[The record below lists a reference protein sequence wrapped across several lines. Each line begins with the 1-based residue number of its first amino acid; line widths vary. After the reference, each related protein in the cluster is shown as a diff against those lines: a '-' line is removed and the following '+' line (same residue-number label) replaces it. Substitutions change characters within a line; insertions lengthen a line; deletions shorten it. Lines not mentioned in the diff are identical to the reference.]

1 MREKWRKKRMRRL
14 MRKRKKMREAKIIYS
29 NQLELVEDK
38 MNEDLD
44 IYISNSDAE
53 YDNLIKK
60 LEEQENEMEKINKEE
75 IEEYKTNFEQSYNQ
89 LKPKPSKDSLNWM
102 KIRECAMRQNIFNKA
117 QEADKEIEILQKKDS
132 IKFNEDKEKK
142 LNIELNKIKHR
153 QDLEKNV
160 FEMKKN
166 AIITEFTENKKKEIE
181 KIKKKYESKISEL
194 KNYQNF
200 EISNFDKITK
210 GVIKPCA
217 RIQSIVSS
225 ATGFRE
231 DEEEKKSEEKDKE
244 NAGKEENKENK
255 DDNNNN
261 KEEEKDANEQKGEN
275 EDENEDDE
283 LEENEIEEED
293 DNEGKYNV
301 LYFSKESLEKG
312 YKLLSELAKLTE
324 RINEINLNEKEEEN
338 IEIKNI
344 INEEKVDSE
353 KETEEND
360 IGEESQSPEKA
371 KEEIQK
377 ESISGVNPVNKK
389 RRKKKKNRKKN
400 YKLTE
405 EELNNIHSNFYND
418 NNNFMNQN
426 QKPKINTII
435 VNQQSEKSVYL
446 HNLIVSFEKKIT
458 KKISSL
464 HEVNYN
470 SILFLCQIKIMK
482 KRNRMMKN

>member
-1 MREKWRKKRMRRL
+1 MNPEKISHEEENDKNKTSSNKDKNSDNKSTFQANIDLSDIEANEQSLKNYTLSKQFLKLDLDKIRELIEIMEDYCQSLVEKEDINLAKKAKQRL
-14 MRKRKKMREAKIIYS
+14 ILLKKAEKEKMMREAKIIYS

-153 QDLEKNV
+153 QNLEKNV

-166 AIITEFTENKKKEIE
+166 SIITEFTENKKKEIE

-255 DDNNNN
+255 DDNNN

-293 DNEGKYNV
+293 DNEN
-301 LYFSKESLEKG
+301 
-312 YKLLSELAKLTE
+312 
-324 RINEINLNEKEEEN
+324 
-338 IEIKNI
+338 KN
-344 INEEKVDSE
+344 SE
-353 KETEEND
+353 KD
-360 IGEESQSPEKA
+360 K
-371 KEEIQK
+371 
-377 ESISGVNPVNKK
+377 
-389 RRKKKKNRKKN
+389 
-400 YKLTE
+400 
-405 EELNNIHSNFYND
+405 
-418 NNNFMNQN
+418 
-426 QKPKINTII
+426 
-435 VNQQSEKSVYL
+435 
-446 HNLIVSFEKKIT
+446 
-458 KKISSL
+458 
-464 HEVNYN
+464 
-470 SILFLCQIKIMK
+470 
-482 KRNRMMKN
+482 

>member
-1 MREKWRKKRMRRL
+1 MNPEKISHEEENDKNKTSSNKDKNSDNKSTFQANIDLSDIEANEQSLKNYTLSKQFLKLDLDKIRELIEIMEDYCQSLVEKEDINLAKKAKQRL
-14 MRKRKKMREAKIIYS
+14 ILLKKAEKEKMMREAKIIYS

-153 QDLEKNV
+153 QNLEKNV

-166 AIITEFTENKKKEIE
+166 SIITEFTENKKKEIE

-231 DEEEKKSEEKDKE
+231 DEEEKKSEEKNKDNE
-244 NAGKEENKENK
+244 GKEENKENK

-293 DNEGKYNV
+293 DNEN
-301 LYFSKESLEKG
+301 
-312 YKLLSELAKLTE
+312 
-324 RINEINLNEKEEEN
+324 
-338 IEIKNI
+338 KN
-344 INEEKVDSE
+344 SE
-353 KETEEND
+353 KD
-360 IGEESQSPEKA
+360 K
-371 KEEIQK
+371 
-377 ESISGVNPVNKK
+377 
-389 RRKKKKNRKKN
+389 
-400 YKLTE
+400 
-405 EELNNIHSNFYND
+405 
-418 NNNFMNQN
+418 
-426 QKPKINTII
+426 
-435 VNQQSEKSVYL
+435 
-446 HNLIVSFEKKIT
+446 
-458 KKISSL
+458 
-464 HEVNYN
+464 
-470 SILFLCQIKIMK
+470 
-482 KRNRMMKN
+482 

>member
-1 MREKWRKKRMRRL
+1 MNPVKISNEEENDKNKTSSNKDKNSDNKSTFQANIDLSDIEANEQSLKNYTLSKQFLKLDLDKIRELIEIMEDYCQSLVEKEDINLAKKAKQRL
-14 MRKRKKMREAKIIYS
+14 ILLKKAEKEKMMREAKIIYS

-153 QDLEKNV
+153 QNLEKNV

-166 AIITEFTENKKKEIE
+166 SIITEFTENKKKEIE

-293 DNEGKYNV
+293 DNEN
-301 LYFSKESLEKG
+301 
-312 YKLLSELAKLTE
+312 
-324 RINEINLNEKEEEN
+324 
-338 IEIKNI
+338 KN
-344 INEEKVDSE
+344 SE
-353 KETEEND
+353 KD
-360 IGEESQSPEKA
+360 K
-371 KEEIQK
+371 
-377 ESISGVNPVNKK
+377 
-389 RRKKKKNRKKN
+389 
-400 YKLTE
+400 
-405 EELNNIHSNFYND
+405 
-418 NNNFMNQN
+418 
-426 QKPKINTII
+426 
-435 VNQQSEKSVYL
+435 
-446 HNLIVSFEKKIT
+446 
-458 KKISSL
+458 
-464 HEVNYN
+464 
-470 SILFLCQIKIMK
+470 
-482 KRNRMMKN
+482 

>member
-1 MREKWRKKRMRRL
+1 MNPEKISHEEENDKNKTSSNKDKNSDNKSTFQANIDLSDIEANEQSLKNYTLSKQFLKLDLDKIRELIEIMEDYCQSLVEKEDINLAKKAKQRL
-14 MRKRKKMREAKIIYS
+14 ILLKKAEKEKMMREAKIIYS
-29 NQLELVEDK
+29 NQLELVEEK

-153 QDLEKNV
+153 QNLEKNV

-166 AIITEFTENKKKEIE
+166 SIITEFTENKKKEIE

-293 DNEGKYNV
+293 DNEN
-301 LYFSKESLEKG
+301 
-312 YKLLSELAKLTE
+312 
-324 RINEINLNEKEEEN
+324 
-338 IEIKNI
+338 KN
-344 INEEKVDSE
+344 SE
-353 KETEEND
+353 KD
-360 IGEESQSPEKA
+360 K
-371 KEEIQK
+371 
-377 ESISGVNPVNKK
+377 
-389 RRKKKKNRKKN
+389 
-400 YKLTE
+400 
-405 EELNNIHSNFYND
+405 
-418 NNNFMNQN
+418 
-426 QKPKINTII
+426 
-435 VNQQSEKSVYL
+435 
-446 HNLIVSFEKKIT
+446 
-458 KKISSL
+458 
-464 HEVNYN
+464 
-470 SILFLCQIKIMK
+470 
-482 KRNRMMKN
+482 

>member
-1 MREKWRKKRMRRL
+1 MNPEKISHEEENDKNKTSSNKDKNSDNKSTFQANIDLSDIEANEQSLKNYTLSKQFLKLDLDKIRELIEIMEDYCQSLVEKEDINLAKKAKQRL
-14 MRKRKKMREAKIIYS
+14 ILLKKAEKEKMMREAKIIYS

-53 YDNLIKK
+53 YDNLVKK

-153 QDLEKNV
+153 QNLEKNV

-166 AIITEFTENKKKEIE
+166 SIITEFTENKKKEIE

-231 DEEEKKSEEKDKE
+231 NEEEKKSEEKDKE

-293 DNEGKYNV
+293 DNEN
-301 LYFSKESLEKG
+301 
-312 YKLLSELAKLTE
+312 
-324 RINEINLNEKEEEN
+324 
-338 IEIKNI
+338 KN
-344 INEEKVDSE
+344 SE
-353 KETEEND
+353 KD
-360 IGEESQSPEKA
+360 K
-371 KEEIQK
+371 
-377 ESISGVNPVNKK
+377 
-389 RRKKKKNRKKN
+389 
-400 YKLTE
+400 
-405 EELNNIHSNFYND
+405 
-418 NNNFMNQN
+418 
-426 QKPKINTII
+426 
-435 VNQQSEKSVYL
+435 
-446 HNLIVSFEKKIT
+446 
-458 KKISSL
+458 
-464 HEVNYN
+464 
-470 SILFLCQIKIMK
+470 
-482 KRNRMMKN
+482 

>member
-1 MREKWRKKRMRRL
+1 MNPEKISNEEENDKNKTSSNKDKNSDNKSTFQANIDLSDIEANEQSLKNYTLSKQFLKLDLDKIRELIEIMEDYCQSLVEKEDINLAKKAKQRL
-14 MRKRKKMREAKIIYS
+14 ILLKKAEKEKMMREAKIIYS

-153 QDLEKNV
+153 QNLEKNV

-166 AIITEFTENKKKEIE
+166 SIITEFTENKKKEIE

-261 KEEEKDANEQKGEN
+261 NKEEEKDANEQKGEN

-293 DNEGKYNV
+293 DNEN
-301 LYFSKESLEKG
+301 
-312 YKLLSELAKLTE
+312 
-324 RINEINLNEKEEEN
+324 
-338 IEIKNI
+338 KN
-344 INEEKVDSE
+344 SE
-353 KETEEND
+353 KD
-360 IGEESQSPEKA
+360 K
-371 KEEIQK
+371 
-377 ESISGVNPVNKK
+377 
-389 RRKKKKNRKKN
+389 
-400 YKLTE
+400 
-405 EELNNIHSNFYND
+405 
-418 NNNFMNQN
+418 
-426 QKPKINTII
+426 
-435 VNQQSEKSVYL
+435 
-446 HNLIVSFEKKIT
+446 
-458 KKISSL
+458 
-464 HEVNYN
+464 
-470 SILFLCQIKIMK
+470 
-482 KRNRMMKN
+482 

>member
-1 MREKWRKKRMRRL
+1 MNPEKISHEEENDKNKTSSNKDKNSDNKSTFQANIDLSDIEANEQSLKNYTLSKQFLKLDLDKIRELIEIMEDYCQSLVEKEDINLAKKAKQRL
-14 MRKRKKMREAKIIYS
+14 ILLKKAEKEKMMREAKIIYS

-132 IKFNEDKEKK
+132 IKFNEEKEKK

-153 QDLEKNV
+153 QNLEKNV

-166 AIITEFTENKKKEIE
+166 SIITEFTENKKKEIE

-293 DNEGKYNV
+293 DNEN
-301 LYFSKESLEKG
+301 
-312 YKLLSELAKLTE
+312 
-324 RINEINLNEKEEEN
+324 
-338 IEIKNI
+338 KN
-344 INEEKVDSE
+344 SE
-353 KETEEND
+353 KD
-360 IGEESQSPEKA
+360 K
-371 KEEIQK
+371 
-377 ESISGVNPVNKK
+377 
-389 RRKKKKNRKKN
+389 
-400 YKLTE
+400 
-405 EELNNIHSNFYND
+405 
-418 NNNFMNQN
+418 
-426 QKPKINTII
+426 
-435 VNQQSEKSVYL
+435 
-446 HNLIVSFEKKIT
+446 
-458 KKISSL
+458 
-464 HEVNYN
+464 
-470 SILFLCQIKIMK
+470 
-482 KRNRMMKN
+482 

>member
-1 MREKWRKKRMRRL
+1 MNPEKISNEEENDKNKTSSNKDKNSDNKSTFQANIDLSDIEANEQSLKNYTLSKQFLKLDLDKIRELIEIMEDYCQSLVEKEDINLAKKAKQRL
-14 MRKRKKMREAKIIYS
+14 ILLKKAEKEKMMREAKIIYS

-89 LKPKPSKDSLNWM
+89 LKPKPSKDSLDWI

-153 QDLEKNV
+153 QNLEKNV

-166 AIITEFTENKKKEIE
+166 SIITEFTENKKKEIE

-261 KEEEKDANEQKGEN
+261 KEKKKDANEQKGEN

-293 DNEGKYNV
+293 DNEN
-301 LYFSKESLEKG
+301 
-312 YKLLSELAKLTE
+312 
-324 RINEINLNEKEEEN
+324 
-338 IEIKNI
+338 KN
-344 INEEKVDSE
+344 SE
-353 KETEEND
+353 KD
-360 IGEESQSPEKA
+360 K
-371 KEEIQK
+371 
-377 ESISGVNPVNKK
+377 
-389 RRKKKKNRKKN
+389 
-400 YKLTE
+400 
-405 EELNNIHSNFYND
+405 
-418 NNNFMNQN
+418 
-426 QKPKINTII
+426 
-435 VNQQSEKSVYL
+435 
-446 HNLIVSFEKKIT
+446 
-458 KKISSL
+458 
-464 HEVNYN
+464 
-470 SILFLCQIKIMK
+470 
-482 KRNRMMKN
+482 

>member
-1 MREKWRKKRMRRL
+1 MNPEKISNDEENDKNKTSSNKDKNSDNKSTFQANIDLSDIEANEQSLKNYTLSKQFLKLDLDKIRELIEIMEDYCQSLVEKEDINLAKKAKQRL
-14 MRKRKKMREAKIIYS
+14 ILLKKAEKEKMMREAKIIYS

-153 QDLEKNV
+153 QNLEKNV

-166 AIITEFTENKKKEIE
+166 SIITEFTENKKKEIE

-293 DNEGKYNV
+293 DNEN
-301 LYFSKESLEKG
+301 
-312 YKLLSELAKLTE
+312 
-324 RINEINLNEKEEEN
+324 
-338 IEIKNI
+338 KN
-344 INEEKVDSE
+344 SE
-353 KETEEND
+353 KD
-360 IGEESQSPEKA
+360 K
-371 KEEIQK
+371 
-377 ESISGVNPVNKK
+377 
-389 RRKKKKNRKKN
+389 
-400 YKLTE
+400 
-405 EELNNIHSNFYND
+405 
-418 NNNFMNQN
+418 
-426 QKPKINTII
+426 
-435 VNQQSEKSVYL
+435 
-446 HNLIVSFEKKIT
+446 
-458 KKISSL
+458 
-464 HEVNYN
+464 
-470 SILFLCQIKIMK
+470 
-482 KRNRMMKN
+482 

>member
-1 MREKWRKKRMRRL
+1 MNPEKISHEEENDKNKTSSNKDKNSDNKSTFQANIDLSDIEANEQSLKNYTLSKQFLKLDLDKIRELIEIMEDYCQSLVEKEDINLAKKAKQRL
-14 MRKRKKMREAKIIYS
+14 ILLKKAEKEKMMREAKIIYS

-153 QDLEKNV
+153 QNLEKNV

-166 AIITEFTENKKKEIE
+166 SIITEFTENKKKEIE

-194 KNYQNF
+194 KIYQNY
-200 EISNFDKITK
+200 EISNFDKIAK
-210 GVIKPCA
+210 GVIKPSA

-225 ATGFRE
+225 ATNLK

-244 NAGKEENKENK
+244 NVDNPENKENK
-255 DDNNNN
+255 DDNDNNN
-261 KEEEKDANEQKGEN
+261 KEKKEVNEQKEENEN
-275 EDENEDDE
+275 EDEDDE

-293 DNEGKYNV
+293 DNE
-301 LYFSKESLEKG
+301 
-312 YKLLSELAKLTE
+312 
-324 RINEINLNEKEEEN
+324 
-338 IEIKNI
+338 IKNSDKD
-344 INEEKVDSE
+344 E
-353 KETEEND
+353 
-360 IGEESQSPEKA
+360 
-371 KEEIQK
+371 
-377 ESISGVNPVNKK
+377 
-389 RRKKKKNRKKN
+389 
-400 YKLTE
+400 
-405 EELNNIHSNFYND
+405 
-418 NNNFMNQN
+418 
-426 QKPKINTII
+426 
-435 VNQQSEKSVYL
+435 
-446 HNLIVSFEKKIT
+446 
-458 KKISSL
+458 
-464 HEVNYN
+464 
-470 SILFLCQIKIMK
+470 
-482 KRNRMMKN
+482 

>member
-1 MREKWRKKRMRRL
+1 MNPEKISNEEENDKNKTSSNKDKNSDNKSTFQANIDLSDIEANEQSLKNYTLSKQFLKLDLDKIRELIEIMEDYCQSLVEKEDINLAKKAKQRL
-14 MRKRKKMREAKIIYS
+14 ILLKKAEKEKMMREAKIIYS

-75 IEEYKTNFEQSYNQ
+75 IEEYKTKFEQSYNQ

-153 QDLEKNV
+153 QNLEKNV

-166 AIITEFTENKKKEIE
+166 SIITEFTENKKKEIE

-293 DNEGKYNV
+293 DNEN
-301 LYFSKESLEKG
+301 
-312 YKLLSELAKLTE
+312 
-324 RINEINLNEKEEEN
+324 
-338 IEIKNI
+338 KN
-344 INEEKVDSE
+344 SE
-353 KETEEND
+353 KD
-360 IGEESQSPEKA
+360 K
-371 KEEIQK
+371 
-377 ESISGVNPVNKK
+377 
-389 RRKKKKNRKKN
+389 
-400 YKLTE
+400 
-405 EELNNIHSNFYND
+405 
-418 NNNFMNQN
+418 
-426 QKPKINTII
+426 
-435 VNQQSEKSVYL
+435 
-446 HNLIVSFEKKIT
+446 
-458 KKISSL
+458 
-464 HEVNYN
+464 
-470 SILFLCQIKIMK
+470 
-482 KRNRMMKN
+482 

>member
-1 MREKWRKKRMRRL
+1 MNPEKISNEEENDKNKTSSNKDKNSDNKSTFQANIDLSDIEANEQSLKNYTLSKQFLKLDLDKIRELIEIMEDYCQSLVEKEDINLAKKAKQRL
-14 MRKRKKMREAKIIYS
+14 ILLKKAEKEKMMREAKIIYS

-153 QDLEKNV
+153 QNLEKNV

-166 AIITEFTENKKKEIE
+166 SIITEFTENKKKEIE

-261 KEEEKDANEQKGEN
+261 NEEEKDANEQKGEN

-293 DNEGKYNV
+293 DNEN
-301 LYFSKESLEKG
+301 
-312 YKLLSELAKLTE
+312 
-324 RINEINLNEKEEEN
+324 
-338 IEIKNI
+338 KN
-344 INEEKVDSE
+344 SE
-353 KETEEND
+353 KD
-360 IGEESQSPEKA
+360 K
-371 KEEIQK
+371 
-377 ESISGVNPVNKK
+377 
-389 RRKKKKNRKKN
+389 
-400 YKLTE
+400 
-405 EELNNIHSNFYND
+405 
-418 NNNFMNQN
+418 
-426 QKPKINTII
+426 
-435 VNQQSEKSVYL
+435 
-446 HNLIVSFEKKIT
+446 
-458 KKISSL
+458 
-464 HEVNYN
+464 
-470 SILFLCQIKIMK
+470 
-482 KRNRMMKN
+482 

>member
-1 MREKWRKKRMRRL
+1 MNPEKISHEEENDKNKTSSNKDKNSDNKSTFQANIDLSDIEANEQSLKNYTLSKQFLKLDLDKIRELIEIMEDYCQSLVEKEDINLAKKAKQRL
-14 MRKRKKMREAKIIYS
+14 ILLKKAEKEKMMREAKIIYS

-166 AIITEFTENKKKEIE
+166 SIITEFTENKKKEIE

-244 NAGKEENKENK
+244 NVDNPENKENK

-293 DNEGKYNV
+293 DNEN
-301 LYFSKESLEKG
+301 
-312 YKLLSELAKLTE
+312 
-324 RINEINLNEKEEEN
+324 
-338 IEIKNI
+338 KN
-344 INEEKVDSE
+344 SE
-353 KETEEND
+353 KD
-360 IGEESQSPEKA
+360 K
-371 KEEIQK
+371 
-377 ESISGVNPVNKK
+377 
-389 RRKKKKNRKKN
+389 
-400 YKLTE
+400 
-405 EELNNIHSNFYND
+405 
-418 NNNFMNQN
+418 
-426 QKPKINTII
+426 
-435 VNQQSEKSVYL
+435 
-446 HNLIVSFEKKIT
+446 
-458 KKISSL
+458 
-464 HEVNYN
+464 
-470 SILFLCQIKIMK
+470 
-482 KRNRMMKN
+482 

>member
-1 MREKWRKKRMRRL
+1 MNPEKISHEEENDKNKTSSNKDKNSDNKSTFHSNIDLSDIEANEQSLKNYTLSKQFLKLDLDKIRELIEIMEDYCQSLVEKEDINLAKKAKQRL
-14 MRKRKKMREAKIIYS
+14 ILLKKAEKEKMMREAKIIYS

-153 QDLEKNV
+153 QNLEKNV

-166 AIITEFTENKKKEIE
+166 SIITEFTENKKKEIE

-293 DNEGKYNV
+293 DNEN
-301 LYFSKESLEKG
+301 
-312 YKLLSELAKLTE
+312 
-324 RINEINLNEKEEEN
+324 
-338 IEIKNI
+338 KN
-344 INEEKVDSE
+344 SE
-353 KETEEND
+353 KD
-360 IGEESQSPEKA
+360 K
-371 KEEIQK
+371 
-377 ESISGVNPVNKK
+377 
-389 RRKKKKNRKKN
+389 
-400 YKLTE
+400 
-405 EELNNIHSNFYND
+405 
-418 NNNFMNQN
+418 
-426 QKPKINTII
+426 
-435 VNQQSEKSVYL
+435 
-446 HNLIVSFEKKIT
+446 
-458 KKISSL
+458 
-464 HEVNYN
+464 
-470 SILFLCQIKIMK
+470 
-482 KRNRMMKN
+482 